1 MRAVVIDEYGGPE
14 VLRLTEVP
22 EPVAGPGQL
31 RVRVRTAGVNPVD
44 VKQRTGFF
52 SAVAPPRFPLRM
64 GNEYAGTVDQ
74 VGEGVA
80 DFAVGDDVFGSATG
94 QCYAE
99 LVVVDA
105 ADVAGKPASLGW
117 DAAGGLPAVGQT
129 AYTAL
134 EQIGGVRA
142 GETLLVHAAA
152 GGVGTVAVQI
162 ARLRGAVVIGTASE
176 GNHDYLRSLGAVPVA
191 YGPGLADRVR
201 ALAPGGVDAA
211 LDAVGGDDA
220 RAVSLALVADRR
232 RIGTTVDAAAAEAHG
247 FLRVG
252 GRTTPGLRQL
262 AEWSRTGDLV
272 LPSVTGYPLDE
283 VAAAHRHVEGGHTR
297 GKVVLRVG

>member
-1 MRAVVIDEYGGPE
+1 MRAVVIDGYGGPE
-14 VLRLTEVP
+14 VLRLAEVA
-22 EPVAGPGQL
+22 EPVAGPGQV
-31 RVRVRTAGVNPVD
+31 RVKVRTAGVNPVD
-44 VKQRTGFF
+44 VKQRSGFF
-52 SAVAPPRFPLRM
+52 AAVAQARFPLRL

-74 VGEGVA
+74 VGAGVA
-80 DFAVGDDVFGSATG
+80 DFAVGDAVFGSATG

-99 LVVVDA
+99 SVVVDA
-105 ADVAGKPASLGW
+105 ADVVAKPEELGW

-129 AYTAL
+129 AYTAV
-134 EQIGGVRA
+134 EQIGGVGR

-162 ARLRGAVVIGTASE
+162 ARLRGATVIGTASE
-176 GNHDYLRSLGAVPVA
+176 ANHDYLRSLGAVPVA
-191 YGPGLADRVR
+191 YGPGLLDRVR

-211 LDAVGGDDA
+211 LDAVGGDA
-220 RAVSLALVADRR
+220 TAVSLALVADRR
-232 RIGTTVDAAAAEAHG
+232 RIGTTIDAAAAQEHG

-262 AEWSRTGDLV
+262 AEWCRTGDLV
-272 LPSVTGYPLDE
+272 LPSVTGYPLDQ
-283 VAAAHRHVEGGHTR
+283 VAAAHRQVEAGHTR

>member
-14 VLRLTEVP
+14 VLRVVEVA
-22 EPVAGPGQL
+22 EPVAGAGQV
-31 RVRVRTAGVNPVD
+31 RVRVRSAGVNPVD
-44 VKQRTGFF
+44 VKQREGFF
-52 SAVAPPRFPLRM
+52 AAVARARFPLRL

-74 VGEGVA
+74 VGDGVR
-80 DFAVGDDVFGSATG
+80 DFAVGDDVLGSATG
-94 QCYAE
+94 QCYAD
-99 LVVVDA
+99 LVVIEA
-105 ADVAGKPASLGW
+105 ADVVAKPASLSW

-134 EQIGGVRA
+134 EQIGGVGD

-162 ARLRGAVVIGTASE
+162 ARLRGATVIGTASE

-191 YGPGLADRVR
+191 YGPGLVDRVR

-211 LDAVGGDDA
+211 LDAVGGDA
-220 RAVSLALVADRR
+220 TAVSLALVADRH
-232 RIGTTVDAAAAEAHG
+232 RIGTTIDAAAAETHG

-262 AEWSRTGDLV
+262 AEWCGTGAVV
-272 LPSVTGYPLDE
+272 LPSVTGYPLDQ
-283 VAAAHRHVEGGHTR
+283 VAAAHRHVGTGHTR

>member
-1 MRAVVIDEYGGPE
+1 MRAVVIEEYGGPE

-22 EPVAGPGQL
+22 APVAGPGQL

-44 VKQRTGFF
+44 TKQRAGYF
-52 SAVAPPRFPLRM
+52 SATASASFPLRL
-64 GNEYAGTVDQ
+64 GNEYAGPVDQ
-74 VGEGVA
+74 VGEGVGG
-80 DFAVGDDVFGSATG
+80 FAVGDEVFGSATG

-99 LVVVDA
+99 LVVVEA
-105 ADVAGKPASLGW
+105 ADAVGKPAPLGW

-134 EQIGGVRA
+134 EQIGGVTA

-162 ARLRGAVVIGTASE
+162 ARLRGAAVIGTASE
-176 GNHDYLRSLGAVPVA
+176 RNHDYLRSLGAVPVA
-191 YGPGLADRVR
+191 YGPGLVDRVR
-201 ALAPGGVDAA
+201 ELAPGGVDAA
-211 LDAVGGDDA
+211 LDAVGGDA
-220 RAVSLALVADRR
+220 TAVSLALVADRR
-232 RIGTTVDAAAAEAHG
+232 RIGTTIDTAAAETYG
-247 FLRVG
+247 FQRVG

-262 AEWSRTGDLV
+262 AEWCRTGDLD
-272 LPSVTGYPLDE
+272 LPSVTGYPLDQ
-283 VAAAHRHVEGGHTR
+283 VAAAHRQVEAGHTR